1 MADDVQN
8 KTSPSPAGAT
18 ADVSLRAQL
27 ESLIER
33 AAAKDALKDFDSAAE
48 IYSEATELQAKL
60 NGELS
65 LDNADLLFAY
75 GKALY
80 NVAVSKSDV
89 LGSKVAGDAQP
100 QPSNTPAQST
110 LPSKSATGGDNPI
123 QKAIASGL
131 TPTGAVGENA
141 QSGSAGNKPL
151 FQFTGDENFDDS
163 DSEEEDNKEEEGA
176 DDEDDDFANAF
187 EVLDLARILYHKKL
201 TIDDESGKGK
211 SADLSPSMRHLKERL
226 ADTYDLQAEI
236 SLEAERFTDA
246 VADLR
251 TALDLRKALFAMED
265 PSIAECHYKLSLALE
280 FGSVQK
286 ANIDRE
292 GDNNDQRGKV
302 DEEMRKDAVFHM
314 EKAIESCRVRMTLEQ
329 TKLDR
334 ESSGDED
341 KTTAMKRKIAN
352 VKDIIGDMEQ
362 RLVDLRRGPISLEDD
377 KQGEAVLQGLLGQI
391 MGQSA
396 SEQKAKLDAV
406 TKNANDLSSLVKRK
420 PTDGQASRKHDLAHK
435 RSSSEDTP
443 ESNAKRARKDNNT
456 SD

>member
-1 MADDVQN
+1 MTEDVQH
-8 KTSPSPAGAT
+8 KTSPSPTGAT
-18 ADVSLRAQL
+18 AENPRAQL

-48 IYSEATELQAKL
+48 IYSEATELQARL

-65 LDNADLLFAY
+65 LDNADLLYAY

-100 QPSNTPAQST
+100 QPSNAPAQNTSS
-110 LPSKSATGGDNPI
+110 SKSTTGDDNPI

-131 TPTGAVGENA
+131 TPTGAAGENA
-141 QSGSAGNKPL
+141 QSASIGSKSL

-163 DSEEEDNKEEEGA
+163 DSEEEDNKEEDGA
-176 DDEDDDFANAF
+176 DDGEDDDFANAF

-211 SADLSPSMRHLKERL
+211 SADLSPNIRHLKERL

-236 SLEAERFTDA
+236 SLEAERFMDA
-246 VADLR
+246 VADLK

-286 ANIDRE
+286 ADTDPE
-292 GDNNDQRGKV
+292 GDSNDQRGKV

-329 TKLDR
+329 TKLER
-334 ESSGDED
+334 EGSGDED

-352 VKDIIGDMEQ
+352 VKEIIGDMEQ

-377 KQGEAVLQGLLGQI
+377 EQGEAVLQGLLGQI

-420 PTDGQASRKHDLAHK
+420 PNEGHK
-435 RSSSEDTP
+435 RPSHEDTP
-443 ESNAKRARKDNNT
+443 ESNAKRARKDNST